1 MSTEAPATQST
12 PASPAAI
19 PPGDK
24 SSSPVPSIEHN
35 SPEAIESRVQEAL
48 KAREAMADFFD
59 TGKRKKADLKADPN
73 PDAKPDKDAS
83 EDPEPDDKPAKPEK
97 KSKPD
102 PEEDAEDKPARKPRK
117 PRVDPEEED
126 DDVAD
131 RIEKGFEK
139 VAKKLEKQAPKEE
152 KTPDTSGLSKK
163 DADKLRVFEEMAKEK
178 SDEYGNLPAQF
189 KAFVA
194 KEAKYRAAWEKKNP
208 GETFD
213 PNSDDHSDFY
223 EQNEPVF
230 EQDDYVD
237 ARAEL
242 KSAELFDRKQK
253 ALEEKMSKREREA
266 QFEKVA
272 KEAVADVGDALAT
285 SLKGEKTD
293 LKTLAAE
300 DPVQAKYIKE
310 AQGDLENLVSELFKV
325 FTPDKNSKPFDG
337 ENKVHGVLYNQ
348 LQSYEDGLLQME
360 PQDTMM
366 GNKRFTTIERFAKM
380 SPEQQARHWS
390 VFLEPKLVKDYLI
403 QDFSK
408 MVKDKIS
415 EDEQLWSQRVS
426 KNGGQSSGKTP
437 AKSPE
442 AKSTDTKPS
451 AKKTP
456 APSVS
461 GGDRTT
467 TPIAP
472 AKGAETNP
480 YTAMANFFG

>member
-1 MSTEAPATQST
+1 MSTEAPVAPSPT

-35 SPEAIESRVQEAL
+35 SPGEIESRVQEAL

-59 TGKRKKADLKADPN
+59 TGKRKKAEPKPKETPAEDP
-73 PDAKPDKDAS
+73 PK
-83 EDPEPDDKPAKPEK
+83 DPEPEDKPAKPEK
-97 KSKPD
+97 KAEEESK
-102 PEEDAEDKPARKPRK
+102 EVEKKPKRK
-117 PRVDPEEED
+117 PRVEPEDEE

-152 KTPDTSGLSKK
+152 KPSDSNSLSKR

-194 KEAKYRAAWEKKNP
+194 KEAKYKAAWEKKNP

-213 PNSDDHSDFY
+213 PTADDHSEFY

-242 KSAELFDRKQK
+242 RASEAFERKQK
-253 ALEEKMSKREREA
+253 AFEEKMAKREREESI
-266 QFEKVA
+266 EKTA
-272 KEAVADVGDALAT
+272 REATADVGDALAT
-285 SLKGEKTD
+285 AIKGEKVSMKS
-293 LKTLAAE
+293 LSSE
-300 DPVQAKYIKE
+300 DPVEAEYAKE
-310 AQGDLENLVSELFKV
+310 VQGELETLVGELYKV
-325 FTPDKNSKPFDG
+325 FGRGGGKPFNEDNETHKGLEKRLFRYEG
-337 ENKVHGVLYNQ
+337 E
-348 LQSYEDGLLQME
+348 LLQLE
-360 PQDTMM
+360 PSEIMM
-366 GNKRFTTIERFAKM
+366 GDRQFTTLARFGKM
-380 SPEQQARHWS
+380 SPDQKERHWTI
-390 VFLEPKLVKDYLI
+390 FLEPDLVKHY
-403 QDFSK
+403 
-408 MVKDKIS
+408 MVHEYSEKVKAKIS
-415 EDEQLWSQRVS
+415 AHEGAWSQRVS
-426 KNGGQSSGKTP
+426 KNSGQQNGKTP
-437 AKSPE
+437 
-442 AKSTDTKPS
+442 TKAQESKTATQAPV

-456 APSVS
+456 SPSVS
-461 GGDRTT
+461 GGDRSA

-480 YTAMANFFG
+480 LAAMANFYG

>member
-1 MSTEAPATQST
+1 MSTEAPTTQST
-12 PASPAAI
+12 PASLAAI

-59 TGKRKKADLKADPN
+59 TGKRKKAEPKPEEKPAEDATEN
-73 PDAKPDKDAS
+73 PKP
-83 EDPEPDDKPAKPEK
+83 EDKPAKPEK
-97 KSKPD
+97 KAKVE
-102 PEEDAEDKPARKPRK
+102 PEEDAEEKTARKPRK
-117 PRVDPEEED
+117 PRVEPEEED

-152 KTPDTSGLSKK
+152 KADPIGLSKK

-178 SDEYGNLPAQF
+178 GDEYGDLPAQF
-189 KAFVA
+189 KSFVS
-194 KEAKYRAAWEKKNP
+194 KEAKYKAAWEKKNP
-208 GETFD
+208 GEAFD

-272 KEAVADVGDALAT
+272 KEAAADVGDALAT

-360 PQDTMM
+360 QQDTMM

-408 MVKDKIS
+408 MVKDKIT

-426 KNGGQSSGKTP
+426 KNGVQSSGKTP
-437 AKSPE
+437 AKSSE
-442 AKSTDTKPS
+442 AKSTDTKPA

-461 GGDRTT
+461 GGDRTA

-480 YTAMANFFG
+480 YAAMANFFG

>member
-1 MSTEAPATQST
+1 MSTETPVAPSPT
-12 PASPAAI
+12 PAAPTAI

-35 SPEAIESRVQEAL
+35 SPGEIESRVQEAL

-59 TGKRKKADLKADPN
+59 TGKRKKAEPKPEPKPEEKVEEKA
-73 PDAKPDKDAS
+73 
-83 EDPEPDDKPAKPEK
+83 EDPELEDKPKPTK
-97 KSKPD
+97 KPKVE
-102 PEEDAEDKPARKPRK
+102 PEEDAEEKPARKPRK
-117 PRVDPEEED
+117 PRVEPEEED

-131 RIEKGFEK
+131 RIERGFEK

-152 KTPDTSGLSKK
+152 KAEPSGLSKK

-178 SDEYGNLPAQF
+178 SDEYGDLPAQF

-194 KEAKYRAAWEKKNP
+194 KEAKYKAAWEKKNP

-213 PNSDDHSDFY
+213 PSSDDHEEFY
-223 EQNEPVF
+223 EQNEPQF

-242 KSAELFDRKQK
+242 KASEAFERKQK
-253 ALEEKMSKREREA
+253 AMEEKMSERERKA
-266 QFEKVA
+266 QFEKAA
-272 KEAVADVGDALAT
+272 KEAVSDVGDALAT
-285 SLKGEKTD
+285 ALKGEKTD
-293 LKTLAAE
+293 LKSLASE
-300 DPVQAKYIKE
+300 DPVQAKYIRD
-310 AQGDLENLVSELFKV
+310 AQGDLESLVEELFKV
-325 FTPDKNSKPFDG
+325 FTPDKNSKKFDQD
-337 ENKVHGVLYNQ
+337 NKIHGVLYNQ

-360 PQDTMM
+360 PQETMM

-390 VFLEPKLVKDYLI
+390 VFLEPKLVKDYLV
-403 QDFSK
+403 QDFSA
-408 MVKDKIS
+408 MVKAKIS
-415 EDEQLWSQRVS
+415 EDEQLWEKRVS
-426 KNGGQSSGKTP
+426 KNSGQSNGKTP
-437 AKSPE
+437 AKAQES
-442 AKSTDTKPS
+442 KPATQAPA

-461 GGDRTT
+461 GGDRTA

-480 YTAMANFFG
+480 LAAMANFFG